1 MMTFED
7 LARMLA
13 KRDGMSFED
22 ELTAIN
28 FAADEIE
35 TAFYNGDLALAE
47 DILRAD
53 LGLEPDYLDIFIN

>member
-1 MMTFED
+1 MMTFEE
-7 LARMLA
+7 LAQMLA
-13 KRDGMSFED
+13 KRDGISFED

-47 DILRAD
+47 DILRSD
-53 LGLEPDYLDIFIN
+53 LSLEPDFLDIFIN

>member
-1 MMTFED
+1 MMTFEE
-7 LARMLA
+7 LAQMLA

-22 ELTAIN
+22 ELIAIN

-53 LGLEPDYLDIFIN
+53 LGLEPDFLDIFIN

>member
-7 LARMLA
+7 LAQMLA
-13 KRDGMSFED
+13 KRDGISFED
-22 ELTAIN
+22 EFAAVN

-35 TAFYNGDLALAE
+35 TAFYNGDLTLAE

-53 LGLEPDYLDIFIN
+53 LGLEPSYLDIFIN

>member
-1 MMTFED
+1 MMTFEE
-7 LARMLA
+7 LAQMLA
-13 KRDGMSFED
+13 KRDGISFED

>member
-1 MMTFED
+1 MMTFEE

-22 ELTAIN
+22 ELIAIN

-47 DILRAD
+47 DILKTS
-53 LGLEPDYLDIFIN
+53 LSLEPDYLDIFIN